1 MNSYWKFPIEYKDV
15 RDHEKAA
22 LDFADCFDRRRND
35 FAPGGARESR
45 SHIPRES
52 TIAGIRARGPGHNGQ
67 NVNLC
72 TINWGDRSRKLILAI
87 VDAENTTTVL
97 ASRTVTLAPGGEACL
112 PYTNNNAMPGA
123 VNGDPTAVEFVGLI
137 IDLSREIAS
146 DENGGRAYDSL
157 AATLELSDGSVRG
170 GPNRVVFLPRVA
182 ELAVELLPAV
192 Q

>member
-1 MNSYWKFPIEYKDV
+1 MKRLHWILPI
-15 RDHEKAA
+15 A
-22 LDFADCFDRRRND
+22 LTVA
-35 FAPGGARESR
+35 
-45 SHIPRES
+45 
-52 TIAGIRARGPGHNGQ
+52 
-67 NVNLC
+67 
-72 TINWGDRSRKLILAI
+72 
-87 VDAENTTTVL
+87 AENTTTVL